1 MIRTAIFSRNVFLSI
16 FAFRNML
23 SAHMISAPY
32 IFSDMP
38 KRLPPQFA
46 SPAASPG
53 VLLWQAVNRWQ
64 RGQRRALRDAGLSHL
79 QVMLLASITS
89 LAEQDEPVTQ
99 VMLAR
104 HARTDAMTTS
114 QIVRTLEKKKLVRR
128 ADHPSDSRAFALRP
142 TAAGRRLARQL
153 IHLVERADQEF
164 FASLGSDT
172 PRFASMVRQ
181 LANPDEG

>member
-1 MIRTAIFSRNVFLSI
+1 
-16 FAFRNML
+16 
-23 SAHMISAPY
+23 
-32 IFSDMP
+32 MP
-38 KRLPPQFA
+38 KRLPAQFA

-79 QVMLLASITS
+79 QVMLLASVTA

-99 VMLAR
+99 IMLAR
-104 HARTDAMTTS
+104 HARIDAMTAS
-114 QIVRTLEKKKLVRR
+114 QVLRTLERKKLVRR
-128 ADHPSDSRAFALRP
+128 TDHPSDSRAYALRP

-164 FASLGSDT
+164 FSTLGGDVGRFTAMLRELGS
-172 PRFASMVRQ
+172 A
-181 LANPDEG
+181 E

>member
-1 MIRTAIFSRNVFLSI
+1 
-16 FAFRNML
+16 
-23 SAHMISAPY
+23 
-32 IFSDMP
+32 MP
-38 KRLPPQFA
+38 KRLPSQFA
-46 SPAASPG
+46 SPASSPG

-64 RGQRRALRDAGLSHL
+64 RDQRRALRDAGLSHL

-89 LAEQDEPVTQ
+89 LAEHDEPVTQ

-114 QIVRTLEKKKLVRR
+114 QVVRVLEKRKLVRR
-128 ADHPSDSRAFALRP
+128 TDHPSDSRAYALRP

-164 FASLGSDT
+164 FATLGNDVS
-172 PRFASMVRQ
+172 RFTTMLRELSER
-181 LANPDEG
+181 D

>member
-1 MIRTAIFSRNVFLSI
+1 
-16 FAFRNML
+16 
-23 SAHMISAPY
+23 
-32 IFSDMP
+32 MP
-38 KRLPPQFA
+38 KRLPSQFA

-79 QVMLLASITS
+79 QVMLLASVTT
-89 LAEQDEPVTQ
+89 LAEHDEPVTQ

-104 HARTDAMTTS
+104 HARIDAMTTS
-114 QIVRTLEKKKLVRR
+114 QVVRALEK
-128 ADHPSDSRAFALRP
+128 

-164 FASLGSDT
+164 FAALGGDT
-172 PRFASMVRQ
+172 PRFTTMLRELVGDS
-181 LANPDEG
+181 

>member
-1 MIRTAIFSRNVFLSI
+1 
-16 FAFRNML
+16 
-23 SAHMISAPY
+23 
-32 IFSDMP
+32 MP
-38 KRLPPQFA
+38 KRLPAQFT

-64 RGQRRALRDAGLSHL
+64 RGQRRALRDSGLSHL
-79 QVMLLASITS
+79 QVMLLASVTALS
-89 LAEQDEPVTQ
+89 EHDEPVTQ

-104 HARTDAMTTS
+104 HARIDAMTTS
-114 QIVRTLEKKKLVRR
+114 QVLRTLEQKKLVRR

-164 FASLGSDT
+164 FSALGGDAS
-172 PRFASMVRQ
+172 RFAAMLRE
-181 LANPDEG
+181 LTTGE

>member
-1 MIRTAIFSRNVFLSI
+1 
-16 FAFRNML
+16 
-23 SAHMISAPY
+23 
-32 IFSDMP
+32 MP
-38 KRLPPQFA
+38 KRLPAQFA

-79 QVMLLASITS
+79 QVMLLASVTS
-89 LAEQDEPVTQ
+89 LAEQGDPVTQ

-104 HARTDAMTTS
+104 HARIDAMTTS
-114 QIVRTLEKKKLVRR
+114 QVLRALERKKLVRR
-128 ADHPSDSRAFALRP
+128 TDHPSDSRAFALRP

-164 FASLGSDT
+164 FSTLGGDLT
-172 PRFASMVRQ
+172 RFTGM
-181 LANPDEG
+181 LEELTTGE

>member
-1 MIRTAIFSRNVFLSI
+1 
-16 FAFRNML
+16 
-23 SAHMISAPY
+23 
-32 IFSDMP
+32 MP

-46 SPAASPG
+46 APASSPG

-104 HARTDAMTTS
+104 HALTDAMTTS
-114 QIVRTLEKKKLVRR
+114 QVVRALERKKLVRR
-128 ADHPSDSRAFALRP
+128 ADHPADSRAYALRP

-153 IHLVERADQEF
+153 IHLVERADQDF
-164 FASLGSDT
+164 FAALGTDA
-172 PRFASMVRQ
+172 PRFAAMLRELS
-181 LANPDEG
+181 NPD

>member
-1 MIRTAIFSRNVFLSI
+1 
-16 FAFRNML
+16 
-23 SAHMISAPY
+23 
-32 IFSDMP
+32 MP
-38 KRLPPQFA
+38 KRLPAQFA

-79 QVMLLASITS
+79 QVMLLASVTS
-89 LAEQDEPVTQ
+89 LAEQSDPVTQ

-104 HARTDAMTTS
+104 HARIDAMTTS
-114 QIVRTLEKKKLVRR
+114 QVLRALERKKLVRR
-128 ADHPSDSRAFALRP
+128 TDHPSDSRAFALRP

-164 FASLGSDT
+164 FSALGGDVT
-172 PRFASMVRQ
+172 RFTGM
-181 LANPDEG
+181 LEELTGGE

>member
-1 MIRTAIFSRNVFLSI
+1 
-16 FAFRNML
+16 
-23 SAHMISAPY
+23 
-32 IFSDMP
+32 MP

-53 VLLWQAVNRWQ
+53 VLLWHAVNRWQ

-79 QVMLLASITS
+79 QVMLLASVTS
-89 LAEQDEPVTQ
+89 LTEQDEPVTQ

-104 HARTDAMTTS
+104 HAHTDAMTTS
-114 QIVRTLEKKKLVRR
+114 QVLRTLERKKLVRR
-128 ADHPSDSRAFALRP
+128 ADHPSDSRAYALRP

-164 FASLGSDT
+164 FAALGGDAT
-172 PRFASMVRQ
+172 RLTSMLRE
-181 LANPDEG
+181 LGTGDY

>member
-1 MIRTAIFSRNVFLSI
+1 
-16 FAFRNML
+16 
-23 SAHMISAPY
+23 
-32 IFSDMP
+32 MP
-38 KRLPPQFA
+38 KRLPAQFA

-79 QVMLLASITS
+79 QVMLLASVTS
-89 LAEQDEPVTQ
+89 LAEHDEPVTQ

-104 HARTDAMTTS
+104 HARIDAMTTS
-114 QIVRTLEKKKLVRR
+114 QVLR
-128 ADHPSDSRAFALRP
+128 A

-164 FASLGSDT
+164 FAGLEGDT
-172 PRFASMVRQ
+172 GRFVGMLRELVG
-181 LANPDEG
+181 E

>member
-1 MIRTAIFSRNVFLSI
+1 
-16 FAFRNML
+16 
-23 SAHMISAPY
+23 
-32 IFSDMP
+32 MP
-38 KRLPPQFA
+38 KRLPPQFT

-79 QVMLLASITS
+79 QVMLLASITT
-89 LAEQDEPVTQ
+89 LAEQGSPVTQ

-104 HARTDAMTTS
+104 HAGIDAMTTS
-114 QIVRTLEKKKLVRR
+114 QVVRVLERKKLVRR
-128 ADHPSDSRAFALRP
+128 TDHPSDTRAYSLRP

-164 FASLGSDT
+164 FSALGGDT
-172 PRFASMVRQ
+172 ARFATMLRELVGTDTAR
-181 LANPDEG
+181 D